1 MRPENNWPLS
11 IGTYILVIKTYKTNR
26 ENDTS
31 IAKKGNTISVGQ
43 HWSSTSKETEI
54 DMHAF

>member
-11 IGTYILVIKTYKTNR
+11 IGTYILVFKTYKT
-26 ENDTS
+26 EKNDTS

-43 HWSSTSKETEI
+43 HWSSTSKETET